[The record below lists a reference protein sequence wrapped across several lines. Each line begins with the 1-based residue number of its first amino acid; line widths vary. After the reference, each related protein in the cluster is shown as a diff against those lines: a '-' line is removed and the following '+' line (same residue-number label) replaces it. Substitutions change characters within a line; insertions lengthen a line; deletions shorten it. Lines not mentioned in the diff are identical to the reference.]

1 VAGGSTGGGEA
12 ASTGAGGVGLPRF
25 GAALRVWLR
34 IGLLSFGGPAGQIA
48 MMHREIVEQRR
59 WLGERR
65 FLHALSFC
73 SLLPGPE
80 AQQLATYL
88 GWVMHGPPGGVAAG
102 TLFVLPGAVVLL
114 ALSILYATLGQV
126 PAVDGIFFGLKC
138 AVLAIVAH
146 SVVRIGRRALKTR
159 ASWVVAVAAFL
170 ALYVFAV
177 PFPLVVVAAGLVGF
191 WRPEWFKAAAH
202 GDAHGDTPGLIERV
216 LAADP
221 GRLRRQAAA
230 AQRAGV
236 CALVLWLV
244 PVALLAAL
252 APGTYADVA
261 WFFSRMAVVTVG
273 GAYAVLAYVAQDA
286 VHAYHW
292 VSPAE
297 MLAGLGLAETT
308 PGPLILVLQFVGFM
322 AGYRAPGPLHG
333 VVGGVVA
340 SALTLWVT
348 FLPCFTFVFLGAP
361 LVEQLAEN
369 KRLAAA
375 LAAVT
380 ASVVGVIANL
390 SVWFAIHAVFG
401 ATVTWRAGPA
411 ALELPVVSSVA
422 VPAATVAAVAALLIF
437 RFGQSVP
444 RVLAICAVVGLA
456 VKSA

>member
-1 VAGGSTGGGEA
+1 MRQPDLS
-12 ASTGAGGVGLPRF
+12 LPSF

-48 MMHREIVEQRR
+48 MMHREIVEQLH

-73 SLLPGPE
+73 SLLPRPE

-88 GWVMHGPPGGVAAG
+88 GWVMHGPAGGIAAG

-114 ALSILYATLGQV
+114 ALSILYAVLGQV
-126 PAVDGIFFGLKC
+126 PAVDGVFFGLKC
-138 AVLAIVAH
+138 AVLAIVAQA
-146 SVVRIGRRALKTR
+146 VLRIGRRALKTR
-159 ASWVVAVAAFL
+159 VSWLVAGAAFV
-170 ALYVFAV
+170 ALYMFAV
-177 PFPLVVVAAGLVGF
+177 PFPLVVVAAGCLGF

-221 GRLRRQAAA
+221 GRLRRQAAGA
-230 AQRAGV
+230 RRAGV
-236 CALVLWLV
+236 CALVLWLA
-244 PVALLAAL
+244 PVGLLAAL

-261 WFFSRMAVVTVG
+261 WFFSKMAVVTVG

-292 VSPAE
+292 VRPAE

-333 VVGGVVA
+333 IAGGVAA
-340 SALTLWVT
+340 SALTLWAT

-390 SVWFAIHAVFG
+390 SVWFAFHALFA
-401 ATVTWRAGPA
+401 ATVTLNAGPA
-411 ALELPVVSSVA
+411 ALELPVVSSLVA
-422 VPAATVAAVAALLIF
+422 PAVAVAAVAALLIF
-437 RFGQSVP
+437 WWGLGVP
-444 RVLAICAVVGLA
+444 RVLGICALLGLA
-456 VKSA
+456 VKLA

>member
-1 VAGGSTGGGEA
+1 MAAGD
-12 ASTGAGGVGLPRF
+12 VVLPGF

-34 IGLLSFGGPAGQIA
+34 IGVLSFGGPAGQIA
-48 MMHREIVEQRR
+48 MMHREIVEQRH

-88 GWVMHGPPGGVAAG
+88 GWVMHGPAGGVAAG

-114 ALSILYATLGQV
+114 GLSVLFATLGQV
-126 PAVDGIFFGLKC
+126 SAVDGVFFGLKC
-138 AVLAIVAH
+138 AVLAIVTQA
-146 SVVRIGRRALKTR
+146 VVRIGRRALRTP
-159 ASWVVAVAAFL
+159 ASWLVAAAAFL
-170 ALYVFAV
+170 ALYLFAV
-177 PFPLVVVAAGLVGF
+177 PFPLVVLSAGLAGY
-191 WRPEWFKAAAH
+191 WQAGWFKAAAH
-202 GDAHGDTPGLIERV
+202 ENAPGDTPGLIERV

-221 GRLRRQAAA
+221 GRLRRQAVAA
-230 AQRAGV
+230 RRAGV
-236 CALVLWLV
+236 CTLVLWLV
-244 PVALLAAL
+244 PVGLLAGF

-261 WFFSRMAVVTVG
+261 WFFSKMAVVTVG

-292 VSPAE
+292 VSPTE

-333 VVGGVVA
+333 VAGGVAA

-361 LVEQLAEN
+361 LVERLAEN
-369 KRLAAA
+369 KRLAAS

-390 SVWFAIHAVFG
+390 SVWFAIHALFS
-401 ATVTWRAGPA
+401 ATVTLRAGPA
-411 ALELPVVSSVA
+411 SLELPVVSSLVVAAASVSAVA
-422 VPAATVAAVAALLIF
+422 VGLTFWL
-437 RFGQSVP
+437 GQGVP
-444 RVLAICAVVGLA
+444 RVLGICALLGLA
-456 VKSA
+456 LKLA